1 MRPLKLTISA
11 FASYS
16 GRVELDM
23 EQLGTNGIYLITGDT
38 GSGKTTIFDAISFAL
53 FGEPSGNMR
62 NANALRSEYAP
73 LDTPTFVELS
83 FQYREEIYTVKRNPV
98 YMRKAL
104 RGEGVTQQNADATL
118 TLPDGKLI
126 TGVRNVD
133 VKIEEILGINRSQF
147 CQIAMIAQGDF
158 MKILHQDTAGR
169 GEIFRKIFQ
178 TENYKKLQE
187 KIKEKLYLLVLYI
200 VGFKDILA

>member
-11 FASYS
+11 FASYA

-23 EQLGTNGIYLITGDT
+23 KKLGTNGIYLITGDT

-83 FQYREEIYTVKRNPV
+83 FHYREEIYTVKRNPV

-158 MKILHQDTAGR
+158 MKILHQDTASR
-169 GEIFRKIFQ
+169 GEILRQIFR
-178 TENYKKLQE
+178 TDNYKK
-187 KIKEKLYLLVLYI
+187 
-200 VGFKDILA
+200 